1 MKLFSP
7 SFLRKLTL
15 LVMGATVLA
24 LAMASLALVLYERH
38 SFQTARSNELSLL
51 ADTLGA
57 NTAASVAFNDP
68 KTAKDMLDTLRADPN
83 IVTARLY
90 DNSGHIFAEYSL
102 VPNSSG
108 DVAPHAHSDGIQ
120 REAESLTVT
129 RPVSLNGER
138 YGSIAVTSDLR
149 MLNRRLREYAEIVSL
164 VLFLALLITYLVSS
178 RMLRIALEPILHL
191 AGAAGKVSS
200 GGDYSIRVPL
210 RGNDE
215 IGSLIRSFNDML
227 DVIQQRDSALQ
238 CANDDLE
245 LRVQARTEAL
255 SKEVSERI
263 LTQATLTNERQV
275 LRALIDNVPDYMY
288 VKDIEGRYMLANATL
303 ALALG
308 AQSPDELIGKTLEDL
323 APGSFPTSQ
332 ESNEKTVIATKKPIF
347 NREVEYTTPAGQYSC
362 LLYTKVPLLDAGG
375 DVVGIAGVARNIVE
389 RKKMEKEWRR
399 AKEAAEAASRAKS
412 EFLANMSHEIRT
424 PLNGIIGMTDL
435 ALDTKINA
443 EQREYLETVKLSAD
457 SLLTVI
463 NDILDYSKV
472 EAGKLELDYTD
483 FNLRDCLENT
493 LKTLALRAHE
503 KKLELLCRIALDAPE
518 VVCGDANRL
527 RQIIVNLVGNAIKF
541 THQGQVLLEVF
552 PQLPAADRYRLSFVV
567 SDTGIGI
574 SREKQSTIFEP
585 FTQADTS
592 TTRKYGGTGLGLTIS
607 SRLIDLMGGRI
618 WIESEVGKG
627 TRFHFTVTLRRPD
640 VEPQVA
646 APLPSFEALRGAR
659 ALIVDDNVTNLRII
673 QEMLSRW
680 NIDAA
685 LAASAEEALSTL
697 ELSAT
702 NSSRFQ
708 LILVD
713 LQMPTTDGF
722 SFIERLRQT
731 PFSGVPVIAILTSS
745 GYREDLERCKALNV
759 AAHLL
764 KPVRQNELFEAVSL
778 VVRSNATDIAQPASQ
793 SSSLRETLPARK
805 LSILVA
811 EDNAVNQRLIT
822 RVLEKRGHRVKLAS
836 HGAQALRLL
845 QQQPFDLVFMDIQ
858 MPEMDGLTATARIR
872 EMEQAENF
880 GTRLPI
886 IALTAHAM
894 KGDQERF
901 LAAGMDGYLS
911 KPFRPQELDDV
922 LAIYVQSTRP
932 ASCLKLPEAQLA
944 PLDSASL

>member
-15 LVMGATVLA
+15 LVLGATVLA

-38 SFQTARSNELSLL
+38 SFQSARSNELSLL

-90 DNSGHIFAEYSL
+90 DNSGHIFAQYSL
-102 VPNSSG
+102 MPHSPG
-108 DVAPHAHSDGIQ
+108 DVTPRFHSDGIQ

-164 VLFLALLITYLVSS
+164 VLFFALLITYLVSS
-178 RMLRIALEPILHL
+178 RMLRIALAPILHL
-191 AGAAGKVSS
+191 AGAAGRISS
-200 GGDYSIRVPL
+200 GGDYAIRVPL

-227 DVIQQRDSALQ
+227 DGIQQRDNALQ
-238 CANDDLE
+238 RAKDDLE

-263 LTQATLTNERQV
+263 LAQATLTKERQV

-288 VKDIEGRYMLANATL
+288 VKDVEGHYVLANATL
-303 ALALG
+303 ARALG
-308 AQSPDELIGKTLEDL
+308 AQTPDELIGKTMDDL
-323 APGSFPTSQ
+323 ALGSFPTSQ
-332 ESNEKTVIATKKPIF
+332 EFTEQTVIATKKPIF
-347 NREVEYTTPAGQYSC
+347 NREEEYINPAGQYSC
-362 LLYTKVPLLDAGG
+362 MLYTKVPLLDASGE
-375 DVVGIAGVARNIVE
+375 VVGIAGVARNIVE

-435 ALDTKINA
+435 ALDTKINP

-493 LKTLALRAHE
+493 FKTLALRAQE
-503 KKLELLCRIALDAPE
+503 KKLELLCRIALDTPE
-518 VVCGDANRL
+518 LVCGDSNRL

-541 THQGQVLLEVF
+541 THEGQVLLEVF
-552 PQLPAADRYRLSFVV
+552 PQLPAPDRYRLSFVV

-574 SREKQSTIFEP
+574 SKEKQSTIFEP

-627 TRFHFTVTLRRPD
+627 TRFHFTVMLRRPD
-640 VEPQVA
+640 EQPQA
-646 APLPSFEALRGAR
+646 STPSVSLEALRGAR
-659 ALIVDDNVTNLRII
+659 ALLVDDNLANLRII

-680 NIDAA
+680 SIEAV
-685 LAASAEEALSTL
+685 LASSVEEALSTL
-697 ELSAT
+697 ELSAIKS
-702 NSSRFQ
+702 NRFQ

-713 LQMPTTDGF
+713 LRMPGTDGF
-722 SFIERLRQT
+722 CFIERLRQT
-731 PFSGVPVIAILTSS
+731 PFASVPVIAMLTSS
-745 GYREDLERCKALNV
+745 GYREDLEHCKALNIP
-759 AAHLL
+759 AHIL
-764 KPVRQNELFEAVSL
+764 KPIRQHELLDAVSL
-778 VVRSNATDIAQPASQ
+778 VVRSNAQDIAQPTSQ
-793 SSSLRETLPARK
+793 HSPDLQEKRPVKK

-836 HGAQALRLL
+836 HGGEALQFL
-845 QQQPFDLVFMDIQ
+845 QQQSFDLVFMDIQ

-872 EMEQAENF
+872 EMEQADHS

-911 KPFRPQELDDV
+911 KPFRPQELDDL
-922 LAIYVQSTRP
+922 LAIYMQSPRP
-932 ASCLKLPEAQLA
+932 V
-944 PLDSASL
+944 ASLPKVPDPQLTPQ